1 MKIFEPLYDKVL
13 QWSRHR
19 HAERYL
25 SAVSFAESSFFP
37 IPTAF
42 MLAPMVL
49 AQRDRSWWLATLAT
63 LTSVAGGVFGYLI
76 GFFLFEQV
84 GQNIIDF
91 LGKETA
97 FLELKARFLKDGVWL
112 VLLAGVTPIPYKLC
126 TITSGL
132 LGLALIP
139 FIMASLVGRAGQ
151 FFIIAAVLWWGGPKI
166 ETHLRRWMEIIGWA
180 LVAAVVVAYLL
191 LRH

>member
-1 MKIFEPLYDKVL
+1 MKIFEPLYDKML
-13 QWSRHR
+13 EWSRLR

-25 SAVSFAESSFFP
+25 GIISFAESSFFP

-49 AQRDRSWWLATLAT
+49 AKRERAWWLASLAT
-63 LTSVAGGVFGYLI
+63 ITSVLGGLFGYLI
-76 GFFLFEQV
+76 GYFLFDQV
-84 GQNIIDF
+84 GATIIEF
-91 LGKETA
+91 FGKEEA
-97 FLELKARFLKDGVWL
+97 FLAVKQRFLEDGVWL
-112 VLLAGVTPIPYKLC
+112 VLLAGVTPLPYKLC

-139 FIMASLVGRAGQ
+139 FIIASIIGRAGQ
-151 FFIIAAVLWWGGPKI
+151 FFIIAVVLWWGGPQI
-166 ETHLRRWMEIIGWA
+166 EKHLRRWMEIIGWA
-180 LVAAVVVAYLL
+180 LIAAAVAAYLL

>member
-1 MKIFEPLYDKVL
+1 MRIFEPLYDKML
-13 QWSRHR
+13 DWSRHR

-25 SAVSFAESSFFP
+25 GVVSFAESSFFP

-49 AQRDRSWWLATLAT
+49 AKRDRAWWLAILAT

-76 GFFLFEQV
+76 GYFLFEQV
-84 GQNIIDF
+84 GESIIDLF
-91 LGKETA
+91 GKREA
-97 FLELKARFLKDGVWL
+97 FEAVKARFIADGVWL
-112 VLLAGVTPIPYKLC
+112 VLLAGVTPLPYKLC
-126 TITSGL
+126 TISSGL

-139 FIMASLVGRAGQ
+139 FIIASLIGRAAQ
-151 FFIIAAVLWWGGPKI
+151 FFIIAVVLWWGGPQI
-166 ETHLRRWMEIIGWA
+166 EKHLRRWMEIIGW
-180 LVAAVVVAYLL
+180 LLIVAGVVAYLV